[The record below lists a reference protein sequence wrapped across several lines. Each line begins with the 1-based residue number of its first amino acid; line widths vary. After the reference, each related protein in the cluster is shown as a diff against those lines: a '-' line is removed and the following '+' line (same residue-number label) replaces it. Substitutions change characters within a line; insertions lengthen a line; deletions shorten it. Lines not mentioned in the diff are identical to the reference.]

1 MGEEAFRYDPGHY
14 LISTVVLPVM
24 SNVIEATEKRP
35 YLGFQ
40 LNLDATLLAAV
51 MMESGIKTKK
61 SDASVKAM
69 NVSPTD
75 TDLLDAALKL
85 IRLLDTPDEIKF
97 L

>member
-1 MGEEAFRYDPGHY
+1 MIRTILQEAFRYDPGHY
-14 LISTVVLPVM
+14 LISTVVLPIE

-35 YLGFQ
+35 YLGSQ
-40 LNLDATLLAAV
+40 LNLDATLVASV

-85 IRLLDTPDEIKF
+85 IRLPP
-97 L
+97 